1 MLEGFDL
8 LVRRESL
15 YCHQCREV
23 KPHDVFSRTFLDYGG
38 GVAPDHRLLARCCSC
53 GNSLVLFASDFR
65 CFFPAEAEKIGCKIA
80 GRSRLV
86 LGDRVYVKG
95 LDRLG
100 TIERRSRTLEQ
111 ERLTLDLGRGE
122 TREVE
127 VPYPRVVQEETAR
140 VYLLVPRFVSE
151 LKISDWVYHTQ
162 YEVAGRMVGVIH
174 GRQEQR
180 IIRLEND
187 AYLLLK
193 AGGEKGRV
201 LEDTALLP
209 SICAALRATGD
220 ESLRSLNVSASHGI
234 VYLKGQLGSLPARD
248 ALVSRIE
255 KIPGVLVVVPKILV
269 VPEAL
274 RSDAEIFAD
283 VQDRIAKIVL
293 EARVSVRR
301 GNVDI
306 SGRDARN
313 DAPDEIYSLV
323 SRIPGVASVRVQ
335 VARGGT
341 LRSPEETGRKIMAA
355 LRNNSALHGAR
366 IYVRALDGVVYLEGS
381 VVSNL
386 QRATAEAAAQ
396 QAARDATVVNSLRIE
411 HALGPSFVQL
421 AE

>member
-8 LVRRESL
+8 LVRRENL

-23 KPHDVFSRTFLDYGG
+23 KPHNVFSRTFLDYGG
-38 GVAPDHRLLARCCSC
+38 EIAPDHRLLARCCSC
-53 GNSLVLFASDFR
+53 ANSLVLFASDFR
-65 CFFPAEAEKIGCKIA
+65 CFFPGELERIGCKIP
-80 GRSRLV
+80 GRSRMV

-95 LDRLG
+95 EERLG
-100 TIERRSRTLEQ
+100 TIERRSRTYDR
-111 ERLTLDLGRGE
+111 ERLVLDFGRGDV
-122 TREVE
+122 REVE
-127 VPYPRVVQEETAR
+127 VPYPRMVQEETAR
-140 VYLLVPRFVSE
+140 VYLLVPRFIAS

-162 YEVAGRMVGVIH
+162 YEVAGRVVGVIH
-174 GRQEQR
+174 GRQEQM

-187 AYLLLK
+187 TYLLLK
-193 AGGEKGRV
+193 ANEGRGRV

-209 SICAALRATGD
+209 KIC
-220 ESLRSLNVSASHGI
+220 EELRSSRDEALDSLSVSASHGI

-269 VPEAL
+269 VPDAL

-283 VQDRIAKIVL
+283 VQDRIGQIVS

-301 GNVDI
+301 GNVEI
-306 SGRDARN
+306 SGRSSRN
-313 DAPDEIYSLV
+313 NAPDEVYSRV

-335 VARGGT
+335 VARGGVF
-341 LRSPEETGRKIMAA
+341 RSPEQAGMQVIAA

-366 IYVRALDGVVYLEGS
+366 IGVRVLENIVYLEGS

-386 QRATAEAAAQ
+386 QRGTAEAAAR
-396 QAARDATVVNSLRIE
+396 QAVRDAEVVNNLRIE
-411 HALGPSFVQL
+411 HALGPSFVRL

>member
-1 MLEGFDL
+1 MFDGFDL
-8 LVRRESL
+8 LVRREDL

-23 KPHDVFSRTFLDYGG
+23 MPHHVFSRTSIDYDG
-38 GVAPDHRLLARCCSC
+38 ACDPDHRLLARCNSC

-65 CFFPAEAEKIGCKIA
+65 CFFPDGLGKIGCKIP

-95 LDRLG
+95 MDRLG
-100 TIERRSRTLEQ
+100 TIERRSRALEK
-111 ERLTLDLGRGE
+111 ENLTLDFGRGDV
-122 TREVE
+122 RDVE

-140 VYLLVPRFVSE
+140 VYLLIPRFISE

-187 AYLLLK
+187 TYLLLK
-193 AGGEKGRV
+193 AGEEKGRV

-209 SICAALRATGD
+209 KIC
-220 ESLRSLNVSASHGI
+220 EELRSSRDAAVGSLSVSASHGV

-248 ALVSRIE
+248 ALVERIE
-255 KIPGVLVVVPKILV
+255 KIPGVLVVIPKILV
-269 VPEAL
+269 SPDAL

-283 VQDRIAKIVL
+283 VQDAIGKIVS

-301 GNVDI
+301 GNVEI
-306 SGRDARN
+306 SGRSVRNNASDEVYAR
-313 DAPDEIYSLV
+313 V
-323 SRIPGVASVRVQ
+323 SRIPGVASVRAQ
-335 VARGGT
+335 IARGGIF
-341 LRSPEETGRKIMAA
+341 RSPEQGARQVLAA

-366 IYVRALDGVVYLEGS
+366 ITVRVLENVVYLEGS

-386 QRATAEAAAQ
+386 QRGTAEAAAA
-396 QAARDATVVNSLRIE
+396 QALRDAEVVNNLRIE
-411 HALGPSFVQL
+411 HALGPSFIQI